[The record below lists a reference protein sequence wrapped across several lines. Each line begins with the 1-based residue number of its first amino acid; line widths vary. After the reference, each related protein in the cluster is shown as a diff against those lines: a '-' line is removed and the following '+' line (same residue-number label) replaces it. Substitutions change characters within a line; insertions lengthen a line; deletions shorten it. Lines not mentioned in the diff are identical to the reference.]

1 MYILGKFLFGS
12 VGGGGKGKSRDDG
25 GIEFSPLQEGG
36 RELSLCYS
44 FMLSLQHCAS
54 GILK

>member
-12 VGGGGKGKSRDDG
+12 VGGGKGKSRDDG